1 MADKTMLAVS
11 EYLTARGWVRQPD
24 NWWRRPE
31 GADYPMM
38 DAYREQCQADAE
50 QIVAALRETG
60 RL

>member
-1 MADKTMLAVS
+1 MDKERQAIK
-11 EYLTARGWVRQPD
+11 EYLVARGWLKLSD
-24 NWWRRPE
+24 GWWRRPE

-50 QIVAALRETG
+50 QIVAALKETG